1 MSNLFQALTLLNA
14 DSSPCRLHKEE
25 SFGGLA
31 GYRPRVH
38 KTYFIAA
45 LQPLLPK
52 QHLYLYTL
60 TASMSTVKLN
70 KIERIK
76 SMPSSTFLLPEN
88 FPVGYYNHGMGPIT
102 VFDMI
107 RHVESNIQTCAP
119 YSIEK
124 FGELTY
130 IVVPSIYNLSREEVI
145 EFSEISTESCL
156 VSPKFLIDSCYYL
169 IQDLS
174 PRILYRKNHMF
185 KKGEGGVDF
194 MERHLE
200 LSHPTEDLSDR
211 FNNFLLMSRLSLNWI
226 GD

>member
-1 MSNLFQALTLLNA
+1 
-14 DSSPCRLHKEE
+14 
-25 SFGGLA
+25 
-31 GYRPRVH
+31 
-38 KTYFIAA
+38 
-45 LQPLLPK
+45 
-52 QHLYLYTL
+52 
-60 TASMSTVKLN
+60 
-70 KIERIK
+70 
-76 SMPSSTFLLPEN
+76 MPSSTFLLPEN

-102 VFDMI
+102 VDDMI
-107 RHVESNIQTCAP
+107 HHVEGHIQKSTP

-124 FGELTY
+124 FGEITY

-174 PRILYRKNHMF
+174 PRLLYRKNPMF
-185 KKGEGGVDF
+185 KIGEGVHF

-211 FNNFLLMSRLSLNWI
+211 FNNFLLISRLSSNWV